1 MTTENINEKKHN
13 KHIHIEY
20 KWSKERQ
27 EQILQLSFQMVRT
40 SDSTRIQTLAS
51 KYCTCYEQSTIEE
64 RKLLIK
70 LLAHTRDIE
79 EGKGEYA
86 LSIAIIKELM
96 KHEHHKKIC
105 IALMCS
111 FVGFDN
117 NNHNNTDNT
126 NNNNNNKPLGSWKDM
141 KYLFN
146 QLQSCPLEL
155 VNIINAQ
162 IDIDMR
168 NRANNRPCSLVAKWI
183 PREKSKK
190 FGWIH
195 KHLAMNYF
203 SFNKKKAQTCYR
215 RVVSCLNKYIDT
227 VQIKQCGHDWKSIDF
242 DKVTSITMMKQRRA
256 FLNINSIRVNNTD
269 DDAENENENENDN
282 NEDDRRICSDNL
294 VDYINQVKKGEK
306 EINGHKISMVDFVKA
321 AISLQDNA
329 GNTNNTNNTKNTNNT
344 NNTNTPHERD
354 IINETWKSNSMTTHS
369 LKNMIAMVDTSS
381 SMEAENSMPLYT
393 AIGLGIRVAEKS
405 ILGKRVMTF
414 NKNPSWINLEHC
426 DDFVDEVSMITKS
439 GWGMNTNFYKAMLLI
454 LEQIRLNKIPAEE
467 VEDLVLVVLSG
478 MQFEPLEIGIG
489 ETSCCKPYDETVKQI
504 LTKKFHEVGTE
515 ICGRG
520 YKVPHILFWNLKN
533 TCGFPEVSY
542 QPNVTMFS
550 GYSPS
555 LLNKFAKKDTPCE
568 DDITPWRMLMT
579 MLNNKRY
586 NHLEE
591 IVE

>member
-1 MTTENINEKKHN
+1 MVVFVTTAENITTEKKSSQN
-13 KHIHIEY
+13 IHIEY
-20 KWSKERQ
+20 KWSKERH

-40 SDSTRIQTLAS
+40 IDKGRIQTLAS
-51 KYCTCYEQSTIEE
+51 KYCTCYEHSTLEE
-64 RKLLIK
+64 KKLMIK
-70 LLAHTRDIE
+70 LLAYTRDIE

-96 KHEHHKKIC
+96 KHEHNKKIC
-105 IALMCS
+105 VALMCS
-111 FVGFDN
+111 FVGFN
-117 NNHNNTDNT
+117 SSS
-126 NNNNNNKPLGSWKDM
+126 NNNKPFGSWKDM

-146 QLQSCPLEL
+146 ELQSCPLEL

-168 NRANNRPCSLVAKWI
+168 NRANDRPCSLVAKWI

-203 SFNKKKAQTCYR
+203 SFNKKKAQTNYR

-242 DKVTSITMMKQRRA
+242 DRGVTSITMMKQRRA
-256 FLNINSIRVNNTD
+256 FLNNNSICANNGIHSNNVSDNTNHD
-269 DDAENENENENDN
+269 TENN
-282 NEDDRRICSDNL
+282 DRRICRDNL
-294 VDYINQVKKGEK
+294 VDYMNQVKKGDK

-321 AISLQDNA
+321 AISLQDN
-329 GNTNNTNNTKNTNNT
+329 T
-344 NNTNTPHERD
+344 NNTNTAHERD
-354 IINETWKSNSMTTHS
+354 IINETWKNNTTTTQP

-405 ILGKRVMTF
+405 MLGKRVMTF

-426 DDFVDEVSMITKS
+426 ADFVEEVSMITKS

-467 VEDLVLVVLSG
+467 VEDLVLVVFSA
-478 MQFEPLEIGIG
+478 MQFDPLEIGMG
-489 ETSCCKPYDETVKQI
+489 ETSWCKPYDETVKQI
-504 LTKKFHEVGTE
+504 LTKKFHEVGTD

-520 YKVPHILFWNLKN
+520 YKVPHILFWNLKS

-586 NHLEE
+586 KHLEE